1 VPLMTIDGQLTQ
13 AVGSFDVL
21 NPATAEVLDHAPSCS
36 ADQLDQAVNAA
47 GSAFIM
53 WRESAIEERRSMLRA
68 CAARVREHRDS
79 LARMITLEQG
89 KPAATAQRE
98 VMGAAKWIE
107 HTAGLAI
114 PGETV
119 TLDGNRTAE
128 VTRRPF
134 GVVGAIVPWNY
145 PLMSAAWKIAP
156 ALLAGNTVVLKPS
169 PYTPLATL
177 RLGELL
183 LDLLPRGVL
192 NVVSGS
198 DELGAWMT
206 RHPGIRKIS
215 FTGSI
220 ASGKKVYAAAAADV
234 KGLTLEMGGNDP
246 AIVLEDVD
254 PKAVAPRI
262 YAAAFENAGQVCAAI
277 KRVYVHRSCH
287 DALVTEL
294 AALAARA
301 IVGSGLEE
309 GVTMGPLSNAPQY
322 RRVLELMAA
331 AKADGGVFVA
341 GRPEPLPRPG
351 YFIAPAIVTGLPDRS
366 RLVAEEQFGPALPV
380 LPFDEA
386 AEAVERA
393 NATPFGLSASVWS
406 ADAAQARRLAQ
417 RLDAGTVWI
426 NQHMSILPQLPT
438 AGVKSS
444 GLGAENGVW
453 GLECYL
459 QIQTIAAAP

>member
-1 VPLMTIDGQLTQ
+1 VPLMTIDGRLTQ
-13 AVGSFDVL
+13 AARSFDVL
-21 NPATAEVLDHAPSCS
+21 NPATAGLLDRAPSCS
-36 ADQLDQAVNAA
+36 VEQLDEAVSSAR
-47 GSAFIM
+47 SAFTA
-53 WRESAIEERRSMLRA
+53 WRGTAVEQRRAMLRA

-89 KPAATAQRE
+89 RPTATAQRE
-98 VMGAAKWIE
+98 VLGAAKWIE

-119 TLDGNRTAE
+119 ALDGNRTAE

-156 ALLAGNTVVLKPS
+156 ALLAGNTVILKPS

-192 NVVSGS
+192 NVLSGP
-198 DELGAWMT
+198 DELGAWIT
-206 RHPGIRKIS
+206 THPAIRKIS

-220 ASGKKVYAAAAADV
+220 ATGRKVYAAAAADV

-246 AIVLEDVD
+246 AIVLGDVD
-254 PKAVAPRI
+254 PKAVASRI

-277 KRVYVHRSCH
+277 KRVYVHRSRH
-287 DALVTEL
+287 DALVAEL
-294 AALAARA
+294 AGLAAQA

-322 RRVLELMAA
+322 RKVLELMSAA
-331 AKADGGVFVA
+331 RADGGVFAA

-351 YFIAPAIVTGLPDRS
+351 YFVAPAIVTGLSDRS
-366 RLVAEEQFGPALPV
+366 RVVAEEQFGPVLPV
-380 LPFDEA
+380 LPFDEVS
-386 AEAVERA
+386 EAVERA

-406 ADAAQARRLAQ
+406 ADAAQARTVAQ
-417 RLDAGTVWI
+417 QVDAGTVWI

-438 AGVKSS
+438 VGLKSS
-444 GLGAENGVW
+444 GLGAENGLW

-459 QIQTIAAAP
+459 QIQTISAAA

>member
-1 VPLMTIDGQLTQ
+1 
-13 AVGSFDVL
+13 
-21 NPATAEVLDHAPSCS
+21 
-36 ADQLDQAVNAA
+36 
-47 GSAFIM
+47 
-53 WRESAIEERRSMLRA
+53 
-68 CAARVREHRDS
+68 
-79 LARMITLEQG
+79 
-89 KPAATAQRE
+89 
-98 VMGAAKWIE
+98 
-107 HTAGLAI
+107 
-114 PGETV
+114 
-119 TLDGNRTAE
+119 
-128 VTRRPF
+128 
-134 GVVGAIVPWNY
+134 
-145 PLMSAAWKIAP
+145 
-156 ALLAGNTVVLKPS
+156 
-169 PYTPLATL
+169 
-177 RLGELL
+177 
-183 LDLLPRGVL
+183 
-192 NVVSGS
+192 
-198 DELGAWMT
+198 
-206 RHPGIRKIS
+206 
-215 FTGSI
+215 
-220 ASGKKVYAAAAADV
+220 
-234 KGLTLEMGGNDP
+234 
-246 AIVLEDVD
+246 
-254 PKAVAPRI
+254 
-262 YAAAFENAGQVCAAI
+262 
-277 KRVYVHRSCH
+277 
-287 DALVTEL
+287 
-294 AALAARA
+294 
-301 IVGSGLEE
+301 VGSGLEE